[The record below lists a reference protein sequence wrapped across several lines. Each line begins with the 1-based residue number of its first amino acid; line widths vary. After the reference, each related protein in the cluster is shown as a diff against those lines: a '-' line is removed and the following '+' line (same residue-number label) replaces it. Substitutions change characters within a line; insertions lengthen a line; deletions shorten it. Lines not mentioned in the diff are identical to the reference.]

1 MNQTGLFDTAFDK
14 GMRAD
19 RDLGI
24 RLYLMGFL
32 ILLDPSIVV
41 LHHRAKV
48 GGLRTHNQRKITFF
62 GSRKKITILHIPSV
76 SEFYLSRRYF
86 SKKQNREIFWLA
98 IIGTFGYHGNK
109 IKGLFQIIFSLLMLP
124 RTIWIINKRRKEA
137 AEMLDNFPIIPS
149 LPTKKN

>member
-1 MNQTGLFDTAFDK
+1 MQSGLFDIAFDK

-24 RLYLMGFL
+24 RLYLNGFL
-32 ILLDPSIVV
+32 LLLDPSNVV
-41 LHHRAKV
+41 LHHKAKD

-62 GSRKKITILHIPSV
+62 GSRQKITILHIPSV

-86 SKKQNREIFWLA
+86 STKQNREIFWLA
-98 IIGTFGYHGNK
+98 IIGTFAYHGNK
-109 IKGLFQIIFSLLMLP
+109 IKGVFQIIFSLLMLP

-137 AEMLDNFPIIPS
+137 EEMLDNFPIIPS